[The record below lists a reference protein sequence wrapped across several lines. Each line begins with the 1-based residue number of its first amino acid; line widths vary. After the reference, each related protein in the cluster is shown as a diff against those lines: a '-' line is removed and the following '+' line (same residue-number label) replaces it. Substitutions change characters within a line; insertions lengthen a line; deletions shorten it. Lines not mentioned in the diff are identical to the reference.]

1 MPERRRAN
9 RRLRQV
15 RNLYSYL
22 TRRERARRGRR
33 KDEQTYDDTEDWFN
47 HEKTSGPNSDQN
59 SAEPGTQ

>member
-22 TRRERARRGRR
+22 TRRERARKGRR
-33 KDEQTYDDTEDWFN
+33 KDERTYDDTEDWFDD
-47 HEKTSGPNSDQN
+47 EETARPNSDQN
-59 SAEPGTQ
+59 SPESSIQ